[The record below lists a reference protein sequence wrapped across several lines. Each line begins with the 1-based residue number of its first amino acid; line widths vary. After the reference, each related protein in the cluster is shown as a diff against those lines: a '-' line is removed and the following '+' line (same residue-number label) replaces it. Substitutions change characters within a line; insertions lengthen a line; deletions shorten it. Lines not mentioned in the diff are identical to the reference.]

1 MVKKACVNN
10 SSSGVTPNYLTCNEV
25 YINTCDKCSELR
37 AYLSYGHWPVP
48 RCPDKGR
55 LSVVDKK
62 LKKHPQP
69 NNSLENVCHEQ

>member
-25 YINTCDKCSELR
+25 YINTCDECSELR

-48 RCPDKGR
+48 RCSDKER
-55 LSVVDKK
+55 LSVVDQKK
-62 LKKHPQP
+62 KKHPQP
-69 NNSLENVCHEQ
+69 NNPLENVCHEQ